1 MSHQLIS
8 HGQTRE
14 LAQKAIRAFAAKMSV
29 AKDLHLEYVNEEL
42 IPSLEEL
49 ITESQSR
56 SRNSI
61 REHFD
66 RQVSVAYLGVA
77 TFSTFATIFSTDEKA
92 AKYLFSQRE
101 DWLAFGLFSR
111 ITNHSLGVIRLV
123 EDGLDTAAR
132 PLLRTVQ
139 EMTWLAL
146 SLFDDENLLK
156 LYLETPPESERKI
169 WRKHFTAEA
178 LNKTLAALEKKLS
191 DGLEPDLIAEMSRI
205 REDSYSHHSKHTH
218 TAPLAGLMG
227 AYSPN
232 IGEEKRVVANILG
245 TPSRA
250 MDNILYTLIWTLHY
264 FNMMFHRIIMRRRKA
279 DLPRTA
285 EFLTAMALSE
295 TFFNVWAELR
305 TEDVERGIE

>member
-8 HGQTRE
+8 HSQTRK
-14 LAQKAIRAFAAKMSV
+14 LAQKAIQAFASKMRF
-29 AKDLHLEYVNEEL
+29 AKDLPLEYVNEEL

-49 ITESQSR
+49 ITKSQSR
-56 SRNSI
+56 SRNAV
-61 REHFD
+61 REHYD

-77 TFSTFATIFSTDEKA
+77 TFSAYAAIFSTDESV
-92 AKYLFSQRE
+92 AKYLFSRRE

-139 EMTWLAL
+139 EMTWLTLAI
-146 SLFDDENLLK
+146 FDDENLLK
-156 LYLETPPESERKI
+156 LYLDTPTESELKI

-178 LNKTLAALEKKLS
+178 LNKTLAALEKKLA
-191 DGLEPDLIAEMSRI
+191 DGLETDLIAEMSRI
-205 REDSYSHHSKHTH
+205 RGDSYSHHSKHTH

-227 AYSPN
+227 AYSSE
-232 IGEEKRVVANILG
+232 IGGDKRVVVNILG

-264 FNMMFHRIIMRRRKA
+264 FNMMFHRIIQRRRKE
-279 DLPRTA
+279 LPRTA
-285 EFLTAMALSE
+285 EFFTAMALSE

-305 TEDVERGIE
+305 AEDIERGID